1 MGSWEGDSLGYVY
14 VYDNLF
20 WPPRAVSEGLC
31 GVPSYQ
37 VNNRGPVLWGQD
49 KQSTVED
56 LICGWTDITTA
67 AKL

>member
-1 MGSWEGDSLGYVY
+1 MRWGEHYACSGLH
-14 VYDNLF
+14 
-20 WPPRAVSEGLC
+20 RAVSEGLC

-37 VNNRGPVLWGQD
+37 VNNRGPVVWGQD
-49 KQSTVED
+49 KQNHVED